1 MAPQKHLTIWSLL
14 LATSILAGCASTP
27 DVVTNTVYVPMEIPV
42 KDRPEPVDLHDV
54 EFYVVT
60 ADNMEEFIK
69 EFQDKTG
76 DPVFIALSVPHYESL
91 SLNLAELRRYI
102 EQQKAIIVYYE
113 TRVQEGINTDTNNY
127 SPDQE

>member
-1 MAPQKHLTIWSLL
+1 MALQKHLTIWSLL
-14 LATSILAGCASTP
+14 LATSILAGCVSTP
-27 DVVTNTVYVPMEIPV
+27 EVVTKTVYVPMEIPV
-42 KDRPEPVDLHDV
+42 KDRPEPVELYDV

-60 ADNMEEFIK
+60 ADNLEEFIT

-91 SLNLAELRRYI
+91 SLNLSELRRYI
-102 EQQKAIIVYYE
+102 EAQKAIIVYYE